1 MDLLLIV
8 LWLHQNW
15 YQCIYHCLSYQVS
28 ELQTELETL
37 PKKAQIAAGFITYLS
52 SAPEDERKQKVATW
66 TELAGLEQFDM
77 RRFLS
82 TESEQLTWK
91 AEGLP
96 SDDLSMEN
104 AVVILQVRLTKLS
117 LTWTHTWLFK
127 INRQYIS
134 IQCHSTVTLSTYF
147 LFWMTTRRF

>member
-1 MDLLLIV
+1 M
-8 LWLHQNW
+8 
-15 YQCIYHCLSYQVS
+15 S

-52 SAPEDERKQKVATW
+52 SAPEDERRERIATW
-66 TELAGLEQFDM
+66 TELAGLEHFDM

-104 AVVILQVRLTKLS
+104 AVVILQVSDALLWMVLLWKNTLGPRYC
-117 LTWTHTWLFK
+117 
-127 INRQYIS
+127 NIS
-134 IQCHSTVTLSTYF
+134 VSGDCGTFSGSIMQ
-147 LFWMTTRRF
+147 FWEHITSCWIC

>member
-1 MDLLLIV
+1 M
-8 LWLHQNW
+8 
-15 YQCIYHCLSYQVS
+15 S

-52 SAPEDERKQKVATW
+52 SAPEDERRERIATW
-66 TELAGLEQFDM
+66 TELAGLEHFDM

-104 AVVILQVRLTKLS
+104 AVVILQVSDAL
-117 LTWTHTWLFK
+117 
-127 INRQYIS
+127 
-134 IQCHSTVTLSTYF
+134 V
-147 LFWMTTRRF
+147 WMIFFSKRKVHFRSQILQHPNIR